1 MNKIIIGII
10 VLVILLIIGI
20 IIYLLYRYITKR
32 KIQNDINN
40 YNNNIIVYDKKFNLN
55 YYDNKY
61 IDTSKLIKTQAVVI
75 SIATPI
81 NIIINDD
88 NINLYKY
95 IIMYDIDDYFNIN
108 DDKKPM
114 FIDEFKDDKI
124 LYIQDTNNEK
134 INLFDDKGDKFLFD
148 KYDNNKIVLIDKY
161 DNNNYTYIKLQ
172 SILDK
177 PNNRKIKVFST
188 ILTKKELDIGDYLNV
203 YYELN
208 KNGGRIVPPFLDN
221 DYITFFNKK

>member
-1 MNKIIIGII
+1 MNKILIALI
-10 VLVILLIIGI
+10 VLIILSIIAI
-20 IIYLLYRYITKR
+20 IIYLLYRYFRKR
-32 KIQNDINN
+32 KIQNEINN
-40 YNNNIIVYDKKFNLN
+40 HNNNIVIYDRKFNLN

-61 IDTSKLIKTQAVVI
+61 IDTSNLIKTQAVVI

-95 IIMYDIDDYFNIN
+95 VIMYDIDDYFNIN
-108 DDKKPM
+108 DDKKPR
-114 FIDEFKDDKI
+114 FVDEFKDNKI
-124 LYIQDTNNEK
+124 LYIEDSTNEK
-134 INLFDDKGDKFLFD
+134 INLFDNKGDKFLFD
-148 KYDNNKIVLIDKY
+148 KYDNDKIVLMDTY
-161 DNNNYTYIKLQ
+161 DNNTYTIFKIN

-188 ILTKKELDIGDYLNV
+188 ILTKKELDIGDYLDV

-208 KNGGRIVPPFLDN
+208 KNGGRIAPPFLVN
-221 DYITFFNKK
+221 DYITFLNKK